1 VTAVAK
7 IIWTLIPTGL
17 VTPYLKAV
25 VQDLLV
31 KQTGNP
37 AFSKF
42 GGELVDVLDAYNTYM
57 QGGDRKSAKANL
69 IVQWHEASAGME
81 GVLMHLPPVEPPT
94 EPVGTL

>member
-1 VTAVAK
+1 MSAVAK
-7 IIWTLIPTGL
+7 LIWALIPTGL
-17 VTPYLKAV
+17 ITPYLKEV
-25 VQDLLV
+25 VRDLLV

-42 GGELVDVLDAYNTYM
+42 GGELVDILDAYNIYM

-81 GVLMHLPPVEPPT
+81 GVLMMLPPVEPPT
-94 EPVGTL
+94 EPVETL